1 MSIYSVLV
9 LAFVNNIGSRASRVL
24 LTLYALHLG
33 AQPLTIGLLA
43 ATIGLFPML
52 LSWWSGRLSDRFG
65 ARWLLTLGAASSAL
79 GKIGRAHV

>member
-1 MSIYSVLV
+1 MVVIGLPLRASVPRGGTAGSDKSDDTLARAMSIYSVLV

-52 LSWWSGRLSDRFG
+52 LSW
-65 ARWLLTLGAASSAL
+65 
-79 GKIGRAHV
+79 